1 MFRVWDSEG
10 PFSRSLWRSK
20 PRGERFVVRLCL
32 GRTRTPHLFFQF
44 SVGKPVHAARF
55 HSSAGV
61 LAVGGPEHDLALWDV
76 EKSMSTFQARNVS
89 NTELDL
95 RVPVWVSAM
104 QFLPEAG
111 SSATTGPLSTSSAR
125 DDASPH
131 VIALASRHRHVRLY
145 DIRAG
150 RRPLVSVELG
160 EYAFTALD
168 AAADGL
174 SILTG
179 DSIGTLRRLDI
190 RAGLRQVCVYKGAG
204 GCVRS
209 LAVSAAQPYFAS
221 VGLDRCLHVH
231 HLETRAR
238 LRRVYL
244 KQCLTAVLFVP
255 GAPEAAAGGR
265 AASSGVVDGGDSELA
280 PEPPQ
285 DTRVRI
291 TYARGAALRPVA
303 TAGAANADVENDDVW
318 EELDRRAAAA
328 GAPPPPRLAG
338 QKHRREGTSAAILG
352 KPPAS
357 DLPVED
363 AAEGLES
370 GSEDD
375 DDLGF
380 DEEDEDDDDLDDESD
395 GGDDVDDDDD
405 DDDDLDDE
413 GGDEGHAKAT
423 RGSSSRSGGRMV
435 DDDDDDDEED
445 CGRGVAGE
453 EDEEDDPLVSSAAVA
468 KSLRK
473 EVEAVRRAEE
483 RSAGGSA
490 LTTARAGPLRRSGS
504 ASGGGGQAA
513 AKVPSASGKTRRSGP
528 KRK

>member
-1 MFRVWDSEG
+1 M
-10 PFSRSLWRSK
+10 
-20 PRGERFVVRLCL
+20 
-32 GRTRTPHLFFQF
+32 
-44 SVGKPVHAARF
+44 HAARF
-55 HSSAGV
+55 HARAGV

-76 EKSMSTFQARNVS
+76 EKSTPTFQARNVS

-168 AAADGL
+168 ASADGL

-179 DSIGTLRRLDI
+179 DSIGTLRRLDV
-190 RAGLRQVCVYKGAG
+190 RASLRQVCVYKGAG

-231 HLETRAR
+231 HFETRAR

-255 GAPEAAAGGR
+255 GAPEAAAGSRG
-265 AASSGVVDGGDSELA
+265 ASGMVDGGDSELA

-303 TAGAANADVENDDVW
+303 TAGAASTDVENDDVW

-328 GAPPPPRLAG
+328 GEPPRLAG
-338 QKHRREGTSAAILG
+338 QKHRREGASAAILD

-363 AAEGLES
+363 DDAEGLES
-370 GSEDD
+370 GGEDDDD

-380 DEEDEDDDDLDDESD
+380 DEEDEDDDELDDESD
-395 GGDDVDDDDD
+395 SGDDVDDD

-413 GGDEGHAKAT
+413 GGGEGHAKSS
-423 RGSSSRSGGRMV
+423 RGVSSRSGGRMV

-445 CGRGVAGE
+445 RGRGVAGAE
-453 EDEEDDPLVSSAAVA
+453 EEEEDDPLVSSAAVA

-483 RSAGGSA
+483 RAAGGSA
-490 LTTARAGPLRRSGS
+490 LAPTRAGPLRRSGS
-504 ASGGGGQAA
+504 ASGGGAQAA
-513 AKVPSASGKTRRSGP
+513 AKVPSASGQRSGP